1 MLSIK
6 KNKRRKKIN
15 YDKITTNRFI
25 VLIVFTVIL
34 FIIVGI
40 KITNVM
46 VFENKEYKTSLNN
59 LTFTKVSGTSSPR
72 GRIYD
77 RNYNIIVDNKSLK
90 TIIYKKEK
98 GISKKDMIKVAE
110 KLVDHLELD
119 YSKLTIR
126 MKREYLC
133 AKDPDY
139 CYKLVTKKE
148 KDKVEQKKMTTTEL
162 YEIELERVPEEKLS
176 FDDFN
181 NKVF

>member
-1 MLSIK
+1 MK

-25 VLIVFTVIL
+25 ILIVFTVIL

-77 RNYNIIVDNKSLK
+77 RN
-90 TIIYKKEK
+90 
-98 GISKKDMIKVAE
+98 
-110 KLVDHLELD
+110 
-119 YSKLTIR
+119 
-126 MKREYLC
+126 
-133 AKDPDY
+133 P
-139 CYKLVTKKE
+139 
-148 KDKVEQKKMTTTEL
+148 
-162 YEIELERVPEEKLS
+162 
-176 FDDFN
+176 
-181 NKVF
+181 